1 MNVGKAFSYP
11 FQDEHWIGKIG
22 IGAVLSLLAFLL
34 IPIPLL
40 IGWAVGVTRNVMD
53 DIEDPMPAWEDWGK
67 LFSDG
72 LKVLVAQ
79 LVYTLPFWILMCIA
93 GGFAAA
99 SGSDSQGLQALGSV
113 GFILLFCVILLLSI
127 ALFFLSPAIII
138 QYVRTDDFG
147 ACFRFSEV
155 LGIARDNIADIIITF
170 LATWVAALAIGL
182 IAAVPCIGWLV
193 GLAAIPYVSAISG
206 HLYGQIAAGTGGKEA
221 KPAV

>member
-53 DIEDPMPAWEDWGK
+53 DLEDPMPAWEDWGK

-79 LVYTLPFWILMCIA
+79 LVYTLPFWILMCIV

-99 SGSDSQGLQALGSV
+99 AGSDSQGLQALGTVS
-113 GFILLFCVILLLSI
+113 FFLLFCVILLFSI

-170 LATWVAALAIGL
+170 LAHGRPV
-182 IAAVPCIGWLV
+182 
-193 GLAAIPYVSAISG
+193 
-206 HLYGQIAAGTGGKEA
+206 
-221 KPAV
+221 